1 MENKE
6 EVINDMPKKFSVLAI
21 VSFVFA
27 LVGIGF
33 AGLPCGLT
41 ATVTGIVGLVKY
53 KADKHKGR
61 WMAITGLVIGILEV
75 VIMSM
80 FILMVGLGVV
90 TTSL

>member
-27 LVGIGF
+27 LVGIAF

-41 ATVTGIVGLVKY
+41 ATITSIIGIVKY
-53 KADKHKGR
+53 KEDKQKGR

-75 VIMSM
+75 IVMSLYI
-80 FILMVGLGVV
+80 FMVAFGITTVV
-90 TTSL
+90 